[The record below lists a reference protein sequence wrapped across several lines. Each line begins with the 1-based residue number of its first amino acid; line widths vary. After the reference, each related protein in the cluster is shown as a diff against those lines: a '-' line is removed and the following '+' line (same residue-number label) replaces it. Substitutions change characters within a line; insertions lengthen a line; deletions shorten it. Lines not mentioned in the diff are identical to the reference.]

1 MLGRIA
7 VLAPVL
13 AFATPALAGGEDTIV
28 GILESLSPGSAAEL
42 QRSYGTTVSAEVR
55 VAFAKRDGKWV
66 AYRSDVGDLEELN
79 AARRSFPESVTWT
92 ITFDGKSRGRL
103 ESALPDRWLYYAH
116 IGVQLIRP
124 NSAVPRFGKPT
135 ADFEPFGADT
145 PVYRPVVLV
154 SQPQA
159 SQLQTSQLQTS
170 QLQTSQLRV
179 HDPQKWKPAK
189 LGNGDLR
196 RVLADFRRQVR
207 TESSGVEFS
216 DGDVRPDKV
225 YRSAAGEV
233 LFALAIRG
241 PKPPADGPPGP
252 AWSPHWFVANGAE
265 PIRFLGSEMALIDA
279 GDYDNDGQSEVV
291 FLKVSYNFTGYMLF
305 FDDFRQSVEFG
316 WSYH

>member
-1 MLGRIA
+1 LR
-7 VLAPVL
+7 PVL

-28 GILESLSPGSAAEL
+28 GILESLSPGSATEL
-42 QRSYGTTVSAEVR
+42 RRSYGTTASAEVR

-79 AARRSFPESVTWT
+79 AARRSFPQGVTWT

-135 ADFEPFGADT
+135 AEFDPFGADA

-159 SQLQTSQLQTS
+159 L

-179 HDPQKWKPAK
+179 QDPQKWKPAK

-207 TESSGVEFS
+207 TESSAVEFS
-216 DGDVRPDKV
+216 DGDVRPGKA

-252 AWSPHWFVANGAE
+252 AWSP
-265 PIRFLGSEMALIDA
+265 ALVCSQRHRPDPVR
-279 GDYDNDGQSEVV
+279 GQRDGPDRRGR
-291 FLKVSYNFTGYMLF
+291 L
-305 FDDFRQSVEFG
+305 R
-316 WSYH
+316 